1 MTVTRLGLI
10 RSQITCPVTRLAA
23 IRLVHP
29 SISSVLT
36 ISTRLM
42 FLNHTKIDLLA
53 HHSEWCGNS
62 TFQRSYAG
70 KTGDFA
76 GYNVVAY
83 FSEFGCNDPSPR
95 IWTEVSALFSSQMSD
110 VWSGGLA
117 FSYFPAESSQ
127 GEFGMVTISA
137 DGSTVQTSTDFDN
150 LKTQYGQVSP
160 PNTPSKSNAGS
171 GTYPNC
177 FSQNSTFLA
186 SNTLPPTP
194 SNSACQCLENNL
206 SCQFNPQTTN
216 TSAIIGTLLDTA
228 CSLIGTKGGNC
239 DAIASN
245 GQTGQYGVVSECD
258 PCTLS
263 CHRASITRY

>member
-1 MTVTRLGLI
+1 
-10 RSQITCPVTRLAA
+10 
-23 IRLVHP
+23 
-29 SISSVLT
+29 
-36 ISTRLM
+36 M